1 MDKLRALKYFASVA
15 ETGSFTQS
23 ANKFSVPPSSLSRRI
38 ADLESHLGATLFK
51 RSTRMV
57 KLTEVGQRYY
67 QQINKIITDLELSDE
82 AVRSYQSEPMG
93 LLHISSM
100 VGFGE
105 RILLPL
111 LDEFKEIYP
120 AITLDVHL
128 SDELSSLGRDDVDLA
143 IRGGYAP
150 NERVI
155 AIKLMSNQFI
165 PVASPDY
172 IQGMG
177 MPKNAT
183 DLKQHKGLYFRSP
196 TGPTP
201 WICELNGQ
209 WQDVSAPAEL
219 ISNAGSWLLEKA
231 VKGQG
236 IVMMPRWVLSD
247 YINSGELIAL
257 DINPPITSTPNPAF
271 GIYLL
276 YQKQRYHVPKI
287 KAVVD
292 FLVARIKSQ
301 EAFQ

>member
-1 MDKLRALKYFASVA
+1 LDKLRALKYFASVA

-38 ADLESHLGATLFK
+38 ADLENHLGATLFK
-51 RSTRMV
+51 RSTRLV

-67 QQINKIITDLELSDE
+67 QQVNKIITDLELSDE

-111 LDEFKEIYP
+111 LDEFKKMYP

-150 NERVI
+150 NERVV

-165 PVASPDY
+165 PVASPGY
-172 IQGMG
+172 IQSMG
-177 MPKNAT
+177 MPKKAT
-183 DLKQHKGLYFRSP
+183 DLKQHKGLYFRTP
-196 TGPTP
+196 NGPTP

-231 VKGQG
+231 IKGHG
-236 IVMMPRWVLSD
+236 IVMMPRWVLND
-247 YINSGELIAL
+247 YIISGELIAL
-257 DINPPITSTPNPAF
+257 DIDPPITSTQDPAF

-276 YQKQRYHVPKI
+276 YQKQRYQVPKI
-287 KAVVD
+287 KTVVD

-301 EAFQ
+301 ERYQ